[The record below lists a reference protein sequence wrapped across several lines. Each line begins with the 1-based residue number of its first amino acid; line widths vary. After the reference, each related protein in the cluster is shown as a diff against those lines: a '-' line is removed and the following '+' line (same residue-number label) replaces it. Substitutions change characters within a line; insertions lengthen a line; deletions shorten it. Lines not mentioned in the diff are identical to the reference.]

1 MKWHGA
7 VFLLM
12 ANLLLA
18 EETPVKS
25 DIDGVR
31 HYTLTSPFAS
41 GTNTLEVL
49 LPDHFDPAKKY
60 SVLYVLP
67 VEGRGVNHYGNGL
80 AVIRKLDA
88 HNRHDLIVAAPS
100 FGVPP
105 WFGNHA
111 ADPGRRYEDYLVKD
125 VIPFI
130 ESRFPTPGTPEG
142 RLLLGFSK
150 SGWGAFTLIL
160 RNPDVFGYAAS
171 WDAPLM
177 ITEKQFG
184 VWQTDQNFGTSEAMA
199 QFLPTVLLRERG
211 GPFREKARLVLAGK
225 NLFGTMSDKRFPYEG
240 PSHTEAA
247 HALMEQLGVKHL
259 YAPDVAA
266 PHSWNPKWV
275 GPVLEKLMQIRRD
288 SLKGV

>member
-1 MKWHGA
+1 MRVHFA
-7 VFLLM
+7 SLLFVVS
-12 ANLLLA
+12 LIRA
-18 EETPVKS
+18 EEMPVKP
-25 DIDGVR
+25 DTNGVW
-31 HYTLTSPFAS
+31 HDTLTSPYAV
-41 GTNTLEVL
+41 GTNTIAVL
-49 LPDHFDPAKKY
+49 LPDHFDPAKKH

-67 VEGRGVNHYGNGL
+67 VEGRGSSRYGDGL
-80 AVIRKLDA
+80 AVIRKLNA
-88 HNRHDLIVAAPS
+88 HNRHNLIVAAPS
-100 FGVPP
+100 FEIPP

-111 ADPGRRYEDYLVKD
+111 TDPGRRYEDYMVKT
-125 VIPFI
+125 VVPFI
-130 ESRFPTPGTPEG
+130 ESRYPTTGTPEG

-177 ITEKQFG
+177 LTEKQFG
-184 VWQTDQNFGTSEAMA
+184 VWQTDQNFGTPENMGPY
-199 QFLPTVLLRERG
+199 LPSVLLRDKS
-211 GPFREKARLVLAGK
+211 GPFREKTRLVLAGK

-247 HALMEQLGVKHL
+247 HALMEQVGVKHA
-259 YAPDVAA
+259 YDPEVAA

-288 SLKGV
+288 SAAGL